1 MISEVIEKI
10 GVAKNK
16 ALKFTVMFKR
26 LKVKN
31 STKFRWWPFAG
42 DDTYVEHDPSQWR
55 EKFTV
60 IQEYKTDAPGRPT

>member
-1 MISEVIEKI
+1 MTNEVIERI

-16 ALKFTVMFKR
+16 ALKFPVLFHR

-31 STKFRWWPFAG
+31 STKFRWWPVPG
-42 DDTYVEHDPSQWR
+42 DSAYIEHDPSQWR